1 MEKRYKVGLIDDEK
15 HILDILIQEISM
27 LPDFEVGFSTVNPV
41 MGLEYIQDGKA
52 DILITDIL
60 MPELGGLE
68 ISRKLIDSGIPV
80 IICSGHSRYASQGY
94 KVEALDFLVKPPET
108 IELTEALEKARKK
121 MDSLYWV
128 RKELEG
134 NIRVIS
140 DKLGYRHQ
148 VVWPAQVLYME
159 QQNKKSIVKLDDGSE
174 FVMVSSFTESLKKL
188 RSRYM
193 VRVHQSFAV
202 NILKVSKLHPEE
214 CELVSGDKVAMSR
227 TYKEEV
233 RQIFENR
240 RIN

>member
-1 MEKRYKVGLIDDEK
+1 MEKRYKVGLIDDEE

-27 LPDFEVGFSTVNPV
+27 LPDFEVGFSTVDPV
-41 MGLEYIQDGKA
+41 MGLGYLQEGKA

-108 IELTEALEKARKK
+108 IELTEALEKAKKK
-121 MDSLYWV
+121 MDTLYWV

-148 VVWPAQVLYME
+148 VFNPSQILYME
-159 QQNKKSIVKLDDGSE
+159 QQNKISIVKLDDGSE
-174 FVMVSSFTESLKKL
+174 FTMHYSFMESMGKL

-202 NILKVSKLHPEE
+202 NILKIRKLHPEE
-214 CELVSGDKVAMSR
+214 CELVSGDMITMSR
-227 TYKEEV
+227 TYKDEV
-233 RQIFENR
+233 RRIFDNR

>member
-1 MEKRYKVGLIDDEK
+1 MGKRYKIGLIDDEE

-27 LPDFEVGFSTVNPV
+27 LPDYEIGFATSDPFL
-41 MGLEYIQDGKA
+41 GLEHARDGMA

-80 IICSGHSRYASQGY
+80 IICSGHSRYAIQGY
-94 KVEALDFLVKPPET
+94 KVDALHFLEKPPESVD
-108 IELTEALEKARKK
+108 LAEALEKAKK
-121 MDSLYWV
+121 KLDTLYWV
-128 RKELEG
+128 RKEIEG
-134 NIRVIS
+134 EIRVIS
-140 DKLGYRHQ
+140 DKLGYRQQ
-148 VVWPAQVLYME
+148 VFNPSQILYME

-174 FVMVSSFTESLKKL
+174 FSMPSSFLESLKKL

-193 VRVHQSFAV
+193 VRVHQSYAV
-202 NILKVSKLHPEE
+202 NILKVSRLHPEE
-214 CELVSGDKVAMSR
+214 CELVSGDMITMSR

-233 RQIFENR
+233 RRIFENR